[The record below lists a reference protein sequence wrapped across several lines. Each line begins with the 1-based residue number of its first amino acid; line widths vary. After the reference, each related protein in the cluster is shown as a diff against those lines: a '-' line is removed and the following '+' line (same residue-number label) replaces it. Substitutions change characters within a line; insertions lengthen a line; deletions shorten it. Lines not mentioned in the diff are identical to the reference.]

1 MSATAN
7 PTFSILGQGGTGGET
22 YAVSTDYFSF
32 NRGDTLDLSLPT
44 SDEDGN
50 NVSATPFLFI
60 PGAAG
65 SGEQTYAI
73 SLGLSEDWGGEPD
86 NVLDLQSGNH
96 NTNLSIGFQSSAQET
111 LQNSE

>member
-32 NRGDTLDLSLPT
+32 NRGDSLDLALPT
-44 SDEDGN
+44 TDEDGN
-50 NVSATPFLFI
+50 SVSNTPFLFI

-65 SGEQTYAI
+65 STVSPSPLALYHIAPPI
-73 SLGLSEDWGGEPD
+73 PPVMKRLW
-86 NVLDLQSGNH
+86 VC
-96 NTNLSIGFQSSAQET
+96 
-111 LQNSE
+111 